1 MRLLWQFGHV
11 GSFQCKRT
19 SLFNAD
25 KRLIVY
31 WRLTTI
37 GIRPR
42 SSIRFVADQPPSI
55 ARGSLSN
62 VVVARTAK
70 NLSAE
75 NKTDLAAALN
85 PVSSVRRFCPR
96 FVANEPLGRKGPRRG
111 GRSPK
116 RGPLIRCIVDGK
128 EKGPLRVA
136 CTAAPTHDRVSSS
149 AARNIRTPKP
159 VELFCVVRHNPR
171 QFGP

>member
-42 SSIRFVADQPPSI
+42 SSIRFVADQPRI

-62 VVVARTAK
+62 VVVARTVK

-85 PVSSVRRFCPR
+85 PVSSVRRFAR
-96 FVANEPLGRKGPRRG
+96 ALWLMSRWQEG
-111 GRSPK
+111 
-116 RGPLIRCIVDGK
+116 
-128 EKGPLRVA
+128 
-136 CTAAPTHDRVSSS
+136 AAPRW
-149 AARNIRTPKP
+149 ALAEARPANSLHR
-159 VELFCVVRHNPR
+159 
-171 QFGP
+171 